1 MSKSYGIP
9 GIRVGWIVNRDAKLM
24 ERFLA
29 AKEQIGI
36 CGSIV
41 DEHIAEAA
49 LKQSAAWLS
58 TVERTNREAL
68 GVVEAWLTRETRME
82 WVRPEGGC
90 VCFPRIRTEAG
101 ADIDRFY
108 RTLQTDHATAVG
120 PGHWFEQDR
129 RFMRIGFGWPLTAE
143 LSGGLSAISLSL
155 DAARR

>member
-9 GIRVGWIVNRDAKLM
+9 GIRVGWIVNQDAKLM

-41 DEHIAEAA
+41 DEHIAEVA
-49 LKQSAAWLS
+49 LGQSAAWIT
-58 TVERTNREAL
+58 TVDRTLQEAL
-68 GVVEAWLTRETRME
+68 GTVENWLRKETRME

-90 VCFPRIRTEAG
+90 VCFPRIKGDAG
-101 ADIDRFY
+101 IDVDKFHRI
-108 RTLQTDHATAVG
+108 LQVDHATAVG

-129 RFMRIGFGWPLTAE
+129 RFMRIGFGWPLADE
-143 LSGGLSAISLSL
+143 LSGGLAAISASL